1 MYAWFMKVF
10 LGPLDPDASIGKQ
23 NIQAKEVYEVFEM
36 GITYVCVFN
45 SF

>member
-1 MYAWFMKVF
+1 MKV
-10 LGPLDPDASIGKQ
+10 LPGPLKPLLGKQ

>member
-1 MYAWFMKVF
+1 MIYESSPGTSRGLYWENKTYKLKRSIVF
-10 LGPLDPDASIGKQ
+10 
-23 NIQAKEVYEVFEM
+23 EVFEM